1 MTKQEKRM
9 MRTYFSDLTLR
20 FCVPLG
26 LCMLLFIVR
35 LIQGGNTPLFSLDFF
50 ILLGLALC
58 LLLCQPHYLSR
69 CWKAWKDRRRSDI
82 AKAVV
87 SVSGLTYDP
96 VLYGKSARPGQAVK
110 LMIPDTEQNAYYL
123 SLPSKTKAM
132 LIPHPPNRLPG
143 ADHFS
148 ENIWR
153 CAAYGGTGTA
163 AGHEVIPRAVQ
174 RHRRLS
180 KYIRLLYAA
189 AITFH
194 RFPPNTR
201 HRR

>member
-123 SLPSKTKAM
+123 SLPSKTKQCFFPTPTTDFQVQITFLKTSGVVLHM
-132 LIPHPPNRLPG
+132 
-143 ADHFS
+143 
-148 ENIWR
+148 
-153 CAAYGGTGTA
+153 
-163 AGHEVIPRAVQ
+163 AVQ
-174 RHRRLS
+174 EPQQATRSYRAQCSDIAAFQNTFACYMRR
-180 KYIRLLYAA
+180 
-189 AITFH
+189 
-194 RFPPNTR
+194 P
-201 HRR
+201 